1 VSGTASRVDGD
12 RSQWEIARDAVDTVL
27 MDQIARGES
36 LHAGAGIL
44 AGLAGVIT
52 TLAGTSA
59 ILPHRLGGQIGL
71 AGAGL
76 SAVLAVAVLLIK
88 RPGRQ
93 PVGLKEFVDR
103 ILTTG
108 DVELTE
114 DVLLTV
120 DLAAATRNDLRLRWK
135 GVLIVL
141 SALALAVAVLA
152 LVAGSMIY
160 KVG

>member
-1 VSGTASRVDGD
+1 M
-12 RSQWEIARDAVDTVL
+12 VDTVL

-52 TLAGTSA
+52 TLAGTST
-59 ILPHRLGGQIGL
+59 ILPHRLGGQVGL
-71 AGAGL
+71 IGAGL
-76 SAVLAVAVLLIK
+76 SAVLAVAVLLVK

-93 PVGLKEFVDR
+93 PVGLKGFVDR

-108 DVELTE
+108 DVELAE
-114 DVLLTV
+114 DALLTV
-120 DLAAATRNDLRLRWK
+120 DLTAATSNNLRLQWK
-135 GVLIVL
+135 GVLVVL

-152 LVAGSMIY
+152 LVAGSMTY
-160 KVG
+160 RPG